1 MEIVVGKGLQEWV
14 EQAHEWCQRIFIEE
28 QCRSFYLPAG
38 NTPIPLYQLW
48 EKEKPGF
55 LSESQLVQVD
65 DVLTGEKTNLFFQ
78 FFQQELPTWARHIQR
93 PNQDYYQAEAAIL
106 GLGKNGH
113 LGFHEPSL
121 SEWTYFACVP
131 LEEMTCRYLQLE
143 SGTWGV
149 TYGLQ
154 AFLRCRSVLL
164 LVRGE
169 EKGEILREIIGTC
182 GENEVIF
189 SPKPKGEAVNLPLSP
204 AARLLMEHPRVTVL
218 CDEKVYRAMNI

>member
-38 NTPIPLYQLW
+38 NTPIPLYQFW
-48 EKEKPGF
+48 EKERPRF

-78 FFQQELPTWARHIQR
+78 FFQRELPTWVKHIQK
-93 PNQDYYQAEAAIL
+93 PNQEYYQAEAAIL

-131 LEEMTCRYLQLE
+131 LEEITCRSLQLE
-143 SGTWGV
+143 AGTWGV

-169 EKGEILREIIGTC
+169 EKGEILRKIIGAQRKQGDLISLKT
-182 GENEVIF
+182 
-189 SPKPKGEAVNLPLSP
+189 KGEEANQSLPP
-204 AARLLMEHPRVTVL
+204 AAQLLLKHPRVTVL
-218 CDEKVYRAMNI
+218 CDEEVYGTLR